1 MWWKSLYPWNQQTRT
16 LETSRDRGT
25 NITGC
30 IMSVDKNRT
39 PLELQWPGP
48 GTWFIPHITA
58 VVVTTLA
65 WSADSEM
72 WSVTIVATTTMEL
85 DTGASRSIINTKN
98 FGNRIHPPSNVP
110 PSISRPVGAQ
120 QPASPVYPVGD
131 QG

>member
-1 MWWKSLYPWNQQTRT
+1 MEIALSMESADKD
-16 LETSRDRGT
+16 SRDLQRPG
-25 NITGC
+25 NQY
-30 IMSVDKNRT
+30 NRVHHVSRQKSHT
-39 PLELQWPGP
+39 P
-48 GTWFIPHITA
+48 GTA
-58 VVVTTLA
+58 VARPRDMVHSSCYRCGVTTLA